1 MTTQNVSANAHEE
14 IKIAARIER
23 LPYSPW
29 HIKMR
34 VILGVATFFDA
45 FDALA
50 IAYVLP
56 QLLGEWKFSPAQIG
70 PLFSI
75 GFAGQAI
82 GALLFGWLAERY
94 GRVRMTM
101 VTVLIFAI
109 MSLLCANA
117 QNYDQLFWY
126 RFVQGIGL
134 GGEVPLAAAYINE
147 IAKSKGRGRF
157 FLFYEAVFPAGLLVV
172 ALAAAWIVPTYGWR
186 WMFYIG
192 AIPAFIVIVMRV
204 WCPESPRWLISR
216 GRQAEAE
223 EAMARI
229 EAAVSRNGA
238 RPLPPIPDLAVPPA
252 KPRTSILELFQS
264 IYLKRTVIVSLL
276 WICAYM
282 VTYGLMVWLP
292 TLYRTMYNLS
302 VQDSINYSLLMQV
315 MSLISFLVAASVIDR
330 VGRKRMFAFCFIVG
344 SLPLF
349 ALWYLQGGTAD
360 SVRILAALSMLF
372 ISVCS
377 GALYLYVP
385 ELYPTRM
392 RALGTAWS
400 TFWLRTASIFGP
412 LIVGWILP
420 IGGTAGVFLFV
431 GLVALAGGII
441 CTIFAE
447 ETAGKVLEEISP

>member
-1 MTTQNVSANAHEE
+1 MTLMTGATAQDE

-29 HIKMR
+29 HVRMR
-34 VILGVATFFDA
+34 IILGVATFFDA

-50 IAYVLP
+50 IAYIVP
-56 QLLGEWKFSPAQIG
+56 QLLGEWHFSPAQIG

-75 GFAGQAI
+75 GFAGQAV
-82 GALLFGWLAERY
+82 GALLFGWLGERY

-101 VTVLIFAI
+101 LTVLIFAI
-109 MSLLCANA
+109 MSLMCAHA
-117 QNYDQLFWY
+117 QNYEQLFWY
-126 RFVQGIGL
+126 RFFQGIGL

-147 IAKSKGRGRF
+147 IAKAKGRGRF

-172 ALAAAWIVPTYGWR
+172 ALLASWIVPTYGWR

-192 AIPAFIVIVMRV
+192 SVPAFIVIAMRM
-204 WCPESPRWLISR
+204 WCPESPRWLASR

-223 EAMARI
+223 ASMAKI
-229 EAAVSRNGA
+229 EAAVSANGT
-238 RPLPPIPDLAVPPA
+238 RPLPPVPDLPVPPA
-252 KPRTSILELFQS
+252 KAHIGISELFKG
-264 IYLKRTVIVSLL
+264 IYLKRTIVVSLL

-292 TLYRTMYNLS
+292 TIYRTVYNLS
-302 VQDSINYSLLMQV
+302 VQESINYALLQQV
-315 MSLISFLVAASVIDR
+315 MSMISFLVAAMIIDWT
-330 VGRKRMFAFCFIVG
+330 GRKRMFAFCFIAG

-360 SVRILAALSMLF
+360 SVRIAAALSMLF
-372 ISVCS
+372 VSICS

-400 TFWLRTASIFGP
+400 TFWLRVASIFGP
-412 LIVGWILP
+412 LVVGWILP

-431 GLVALAGGII
+431 GCISLVGGII
-441 CTIFAE
+441 CTLFAE
-447 ETAGKVLEEISP
+447 ETSGKVLEEISP

>member
-1 MTTQNVSANAHEE
+1 MTLVSSATAHDE

-29 HIKMR
+29 HIRMR
-34 VILGVATFFDA
+34 VVLGVATFFDA
-45 FDALA
+45 FDALT
-50 IAYVLP
+50 IAYIVP
-56 QLLGEWKFSPAQIG
+56 QLLGEWHFSPAQIG

-75 GFAGQAI
+75 GFAGQAV
-82 GALLFGWLAERY
+82 GALLFGWLGERY

-109 MSLLCANA
+109 MSLVAAHA
-117 QNYDQLFWY
+117 QNYEQLFWC

-147 IAKSKGRGRF
+147 IAKAKGRGRF
-157 FLFYEAVFPAGLLVV
+157 FLFYEAVFPAGLLAV
-172 ALAAAWIVPTYGWR
+172 AVIASWVVPTYGWR

-192 AIPAFIVIVMRV
+192 AIPAFIVIGMRL
-204 WCPESPRWLISR
+204 WCPESPRWLASR

-223 EAMARI
+223 ASMAKI
-229 EAAVSRNGA
+229 EAAVSNNGA
-238 RPLPPIPDLAVPPA
+238 RLLPPVPDLPAPPA
-252 KPRTSILELFQS
+252 RVHLGIRELFHG
-264 IYLKRTVIVSLL
+264 IYLTRTIVVSTL

-292 TLYRTMYNLS
+292 TIYRTVYNLS
-302 VQDSINYSLLMQV
+302 VQDSINYALLQQV
-315 MSLISFLVAASVIDR
+315 MSMIAFVVAAMIIDWT
-330 VGRKRMFAFCFIVG
+330 GRKRMFAFCFIAG

-349 ALWYLQGGTAD
+349 MLWYLQGGTAD
-360 SVRILAALSMLF
+360 SVRVLAAVSMLF
-372 ISVCS
+372 VSVCS

-400 TFWLRTASIFGP
+400 TFWLRVASIFGP

-431 GLVALAGGII
+431 GLISLLGGII
-441 CTIFAE
+441 CALFAE
-447 ETAGKVLEEISP
+447 ETSGKVLEEISP